1 MSVVADPVLITSK
14 PLAHKRWM
22 NLCALGLIALG
33 IFTRLR
39 IYLADRSM
47 WRDEAALALN
57 VMHRSAGGLFGALD
71 YNQGAP
77 VGFLMIQK
85 FVISL
90 LGSGEMAFRLWPT
103 TASILAIPLFYL
115 LCREL
120 LSARAAIIAL
130 AILSLSTDV
139 SFYWTEAKQ
148 YSTDVLISIC
158 LLLIATRSFRRDDN
172 RSPAALAA
180 AGFAAIWFSQPS
192 IFVLGGIFLA
202 MIVQWRSR
210 KSPQPLKHA
219 AVMALAWGIAFALVY
234 FFNLR
239 DLSNNEYLHWFWGAK
254 MDAFAPLPTSIAAMR
269 WYHRNVLELF
279 HFLCSDYLEILG
291 ALMCFVGAWSF
302 WKLRKTIAVML
313 LAPGVLAMIAS
324 GMRMYPFGSRLALF
338 LDPMLIIMIA
348 AGVEYLWQRGI
359 TVLAIPI
366 LVLLMVF
373 PVSSTAINL
382 KSPELRCDMRNAVA
396 FAAAH
401 RAPGDVFY
409 IFPTAQY
416 DFLYYQPRFGL
427 DSVRMYVGTRKEAS
441 AQYYSRELRELDGK
455 RAWVIYEDA
464 FNGDPSLE
472 PLFAVQ
478 QPVVLDIL
486 DAMGPCLWKAK
497 PFNEYVACYD
507 LTGRPLS
514 IKSPKDADDEPVI
527 FADHDSR
534 GDVSQSGVRLADVP
548 VQQQ

>member
-1 MSVVADPVLITSK
+1 MSVVADPVPITSN
-14 PLAHKRWM
+14 PLAQKRWM

-85 FVISL
+85 FATSL
-90 LGSGEMAFRLWPT
+90 LGSGEMAFRLWPM

-120 LSARAAIIAL
+120 LSPRAAIVAL

-158 LLLIATRSFRRDDN
+158 LLLVAARSFGHDEN
-172 RSPAALAA
+172 RLPAATAWMAVAGILAV
-180 AGFAAIWFSQPS
+180 WFSQPAL
-192 IFVLGGIFLA
+192 FVLGGILLA
-202 MIVQWRSR
+202 MIVEWRGE
-210 KSPQPLKHA
+210 KSLQYLKR
-219 AVMALAWGIAFALVY
+219 AVVLALAWGVAFALVY
-234 FFNLR
+234 FLNLR
-239 DLSNNEYLHWFWGAK
+239 DLSNNQYLHWFWGVK
-254 MDAFAPLPTSIAAMR
+254 MDAFAPLPTSIAALR
-269 WYHRNVLELF
+269 WYHRSVLELF
-279 HFLCSDYLEILG
+279 RFLCSDYLEILG
-291 ALMCFVGAWSF
+291 ALMCFVGAWSL
-302 WKLRKTIAVML
+302 WKARKTIAVL
-313 LAPGVLAMIAS
+313 LLTPGALAMIAS
-324 GMRMYPFGSRLALF
+324 GMRLYPFGSRLALF

-348 AGVEYLWQRGI
+348 AGIEYLWQQGI

-366 LVLLMVF
+366 LILLMVF

-382 KSPELRCDMRNAVA
+382 KSPELRCDMRDAVA

-427 DSVRMYVGTRKEAS
+427 DDIRLYVGARKEAS
-441 AQYYSRELRELDGK
+441 AQYYSQELRELDGK
-455 RAWVIYEDA
+455 RAWVIYENA

-472 PLFAVQ
+472 PLFAVR

-507 LTGRPLS
+507 LTHRP
-514 IKSPKDADDEPVI
+514 
-527 FADHDSR
+527 
-534 GDVSQSGVRLADVP
+534 VSMMKTP
-548 VQQQ
+548 